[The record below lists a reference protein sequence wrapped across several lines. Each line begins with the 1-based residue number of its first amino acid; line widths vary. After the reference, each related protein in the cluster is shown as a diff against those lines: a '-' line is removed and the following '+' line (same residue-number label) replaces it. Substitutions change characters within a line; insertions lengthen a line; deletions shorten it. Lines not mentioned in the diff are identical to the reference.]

1 MKQLLGALL
10 AMGSLTFAIEALA
23 QSSTSTLSTT
33 AVQTNPAPAAPVTP
47 SKRYA
52 CRAATAQ
59 KFQGQDRVDQMQ
71 LCLAQARLDCLKQAI
86 DQKVVGAQ
94 RREFV
99 RTCVNE

>member
-52 CRAATAQ
+52 CRATAD
-59 KFQGQDRVDQMQ
+59 KSPRWGAEPADFRAYT
-71 LCLAQARLDCLKQAI
+71 CRR
-86 DQKVVGAQ
+86 KVLQISTPGDPVLTTA
-94 RREFV
+94 
-99 RTCVNE
+99 